1 MSMGETKYRDAGR
14 AQAVMLLAELE
25 RHARFLASRIEQ
37 SGRRSRD
44 IAGEIAEL
52 NETYETIAALR
63 SHYSL
68 ARSPANTVV
77 VGRTDARA
85 RHRPTRDPVR

>member
-1 MSMGETKYRDAGR
+1 MGEAEYRDAGR
-14 AQAVMLLAELE
+14 AQALMLLVELE
-25 RHARFLASRIEQ
+25 RHARFLVSRIEQ

-44 IAGEIAEL
+44 ITGEVAEL

-63 SHYSL
+63 SHYGL
-68 ARSPANTVV
+68 VRSPANTTV

-85 RHRPTRDPVR
+85 RHRPPRGSVR